1 MTSMNNNPL
10 NQVPMSCLLTLYTLP
25 SFSCSS
31 SSRVERQVLV
41 MVVLVVEATAVEF
54 AVRGNNYKGELL
66 NSGVMFVSFREL
78 FQILGAHSSLLFT
91 ATWCPLK
98 GNALRH
104 QGGVSG

>member
-1 MTSMNNNPL
+1 M
-10 NQVPMSCLLTLYTLP
+10 
-25 SFSCSS
+25 
-31 SSRVERQVLV
+31 LV

-91 ATWCPLK
+91 ATWCPFERKRTAASRWSEWLSLK
-98 GNALRH
+98 EKHFQQRG
-104 QGGVSG
+104 